1 MEKRRRRESIV
12 LRRNLKRIG
21 RRERNSLPGFSDL
34 VPRNRRLSGGFARPD
49 DRVGGSRDRSTRG
62 RSAEA
67 SSHAEEQRDQPGCRS
82 NLHLERVWHVDR
94 VKWSLVLLAA
104 ILFLGILSMWVPAR
118 WALSAFQIA
127 VFALAAARIVR
138 RKSLTIHPTAVLL
151 ALAVVWGLVQAY
163 TGWSVDR
170 YKTLNEVLNW
180 TTILAVFSLGLELGG
195 NQQSRERFLSWLL
208 WFGTAL
214 AAVSMLT
221 VFSSPEGV
229 VFWLFHAGSDRRTL
243 GPFVYYNQYAAFIEA
258 VLPLALVRA
267 ILDPGRRMLYSVI
280 GALLLA
286 SVVAGGSRAGTILC
300 LAEVFVIPLVALGQG
315 VISRRVVGRVLL
327 ASVCTLAVLGAV
339 AGWDVIWK
347 RLQEPNPY
355 AVRKDF
361 LLSSLAMIQDRPLT
375 GFGLGTWSEVYPGF
389 ARFDDG
395 LFANQ
400 AHNDW
405 VQWAAEGGI
414 PFFLLM
420 VGVLAGAVRP
430 AFRSL
435 WGVGLLAVFVHCSI
449 DYPMQQRPALAAFFF
464 ALLGIAIA
472 CGDHPRI
479 RRADGP

>member
-1 MEKRRRRESIV
+1 M
-12 LRRNLKRIG
+12 
-21 RRERNSLPGFSDL
+21 
-34 VPRNRRLSGGFARPD
+34 
-49 DRVGGSRDRSTRG
+49 
-62 RSAEA
+62 
-67 SSHAEEQRDQPGCRS
+67 
-82 NLHLERVWHVDR
+82 
-94 VKWSLVLLAA
+94 LLAA
-104 ILFLGILSMWVPAR
+104 ILFLGILSMWIPAR

-127 VFALAAARIVR
+127 VFGLAAVRIVR
-138 RKSLTIHPTAVLL
+138 RRNIPGNATA
-151 ALAVVWGLVQAY
+151 AILAVAIAWGLLQVFA
-163 TGWSVDR
+163 GWTVDR
-170 YKTLNEVLNW
+170 FKTLIEVLNW
-180 TTILAVFSLGLELGG
+180 TTYLAVFALGLEW
-195 NQQSRERFLSWLL
+195 SRDERDRERFLTALL
-208 WFGTAL
+208 GFGTAL

-221 VFSSPEGV
+221 VFSSPPGMA
-229 VFWLFHAGSDRRTL
+229 FWLFHAGSDRRTL

-258 VLPLALVRA
+258 VLPVALVRA
-267 ILDPGRRMLYSVI
+267 MADHRRRMIYSVI
-280 GALLLA
+280 AALLLA

-300 LAEVFVIPLVALGQG
+300 LAEVVVIPLVAAGQG
-315 VISRRVVGRVLL
+315 VVSRRAAGRVLL
-327 ASVCTLAVLGAV
+327 ASLATLAVLGAV

-361 LLSSLAMIQDRPLT
+361 LLSSLEMVRDHPLT

-420 VGVLAGAVRP
+420 LAVAGRAVRP

-435 WGVGLLAVFVHCSI
+435 WGLGLLAVFAHCLV

-464 ALLGIAIA
+464 ALLGILSA
-472 CGDHPRI
+472 CDDR
-479 RRADGP
+479 GPGSA

>member
-1 MEKRRRRESIV
+1 LLPQFH
-12 LRRNLKRIG
+12 LRIWHL
-21 RRERNSLPGFSDL
+21 
-34 VPRNRRLSGGFARPD
+34 
-49 DRVGGSRDRSTRG
+49 DRV
-62 RSAEA
+62 
-67 SSHAEEQRDQPGCRS
+67 Q
-82 NLHLERVWHVDR
+82 
-94 VKWSLVLLAA
+94 WSLVLLAA

-127 VFALAAARIVR
+127 VFALATVRIVQ
-138 RKSLTIHPTAVLL
+138 RKSLTIHPIAVLL
-151 ALAVVWGLVQAY
+151 GLAAVWGLVQASA
-163 TGWSVDR
+163 GWSVDR
-170 YKTLNEVLNW
+170 YKTLSEVLNW
-180 TTILAVFSLGLELGG
+180 TTILAVFGLGLELGG
-195 NQQSRERFLSWLL
+195 NKQSRERFLSSLL
-208 WFGTAL
+208 CFGTGL
-214 AAVSMLT
+214 AALSMLT

-267 ILDPGRRMLYSVI
+267 ILDARRRMLYSVI

-286 SVVAGGSRAGTILC
+286 SVVAGGSRAGTVLC
-300 LAEVFVIPLVALGQG
+300 LAEVILIPLIAWWQG
-315 VISRRVVGRVLL
+315 VVSRRAVGRVLV
-327 ASVCTLAVLGAV
+327 ASVCTLAILGAV
-339 AGWDVIWK
+339 AGWEVIWK

-361 LLSSLAMIQDRPLT
+361 LLSSLAMIRDRPLT

-405 VQWAAEGGI
+405 AQWAAEGGI

-420 VGVLAGAVRP
+420 VGVVAGAVRP
-430 AFRSL
+430 ALRSL
-435 WGVGLLAVFVHCSI
+435 WGVGLLAVFVHCLI

-464 ALLGIAIA
+464 ALLGIAMA
-472 CGDHPRI
+472 SGDHRRTPRP
-479 RRADGP
+479 DGP

>member
-1 MEKRRRRESIV
+1 MLLTAAV
-12 LRRNLKRIG
+12 LWGLIQ
-21 RRERNSLPGFSDL
+21 
-34 VPRNRRLSGGFARPD
+34 A
-49 DRVGGSRDRSTRG
+49 
-62 RSAEA
+62 SA
-67 SSHAEEQRDQPGCRS
+67 G
-82 NLHLERVWHVDR
+82 WTVDR
-94 VKWSLVLLAA
+94 
-104 ILFLGILSMWVPAR
+104 F
-118 WALSAFQIA
+118 
-127 VFALAAARIVR
+127 
-138 RKSLTIHPTAVLL
+138 
-151 ALAVVWGLVQAY
+151 
-163 TGWSVDR
+163 
-170 YKTLNEVLNW
+170 KTLAEVLNW
-180 TTILAVFSLGLELGG
+180 TTNLSVFALGLEVGRDPRR
-195 NQQSRERFLSWLL
+195 REQFLSAVL
-208 WFGTAL
+208 WFGTVL

-221 VFSSPEGV
+221 VFSSPQGI
-229 VFWLFHAGSDRRTL
+229 VFWLFNAGSDRRTL

-267 ILDPGRRMLYSVI
+267 ILDQKHRMFYSVT

-300 LAEVFVIPLVALGQG
+300 LAEVVVIPMIALRQG
-315 VISRRVVGRVLL
+315 ILSRRAAARVLL
-327 ASVCTLAVLGAV
+327 ASMTTLAVLGAV

-361 LLSSLAMIQDRPLT
+361 LLSSLAMIRERPLT

-405 VQWAAEGGI
+405 AQWAAEGGI

-420 VGVLAGAVRP
+420 LGVVAAAVRP

-435 WGVGLLAVFVHCSI
+435 WGVGLLAVFVHCLV

-464 ALLGIAIA
+464 ALLGILAA
-472 CGDHPRI
+472 SDAQHNRRPGGRQTLEDPRTS
-479 RRADGP
+479 

>member
-1 MEKRRRRESIV
+1 M
-12 LRRNLKRIG
+12 L
-21 RRERNSLPGFSDL
+21 F
-34 VPRNRRLSGGFARPD
+34 
-49 DRVGGSRDRSTRG
+49 
-62 RSAEA
+62 
-67 SSHAEEQRDQPGCRS
+67 
-82 NLHLERVWHVDR
+82 
-94 VKWSLVLLAA
+94 AA
-104 ILFLGILSMWVPAR
+104 ILFLGILTMWVPGR

-127 VFALAAARIVR
+127 IFAAAAVHIVR
-138 RKSLTIHPTAVLL
+138 NKRLTVHPTVVLL
-151 ALAVVWGLVQAY
+151 GAAVMWGLIQASV
-163 TGWSVDR
+163 GWSVDR
-170 YKTLNEVLNW
+170 FKTLNEVLNW
-180 TTILAVFSLGLELGG
+180 TTNLVVFALALAL
-195 NQQSRERFLSWLL
+195 SRDERQRGRFLNALL

-221 VFSSPEGV
+221 VFSSPPGI
-229 VFWLFHAGSDRRTL
+229 VFWFFQAGSDRRTL

-258 VLPLALVRA
+258 VFPLALVRA
-267 ILDPGRRMLYSVI
+267 ILDQRRRMLYSVI

-315 VISRRVVGRVLL
+315 IVSRRAAGRVLL
-327 ASVCTLAVLGAV
+327 AMLCTLVVLGAV

-361 LLSSLAMIQDRPLT
+361 LLSSLDMVRDRPLT

-405 VQWAAEGGI
+405 AQWAAEGGI

-420 VGVLAGAVRP
+420 VGVVGGAVPR

-435 WGVGLLAVFVHCSI
+435 WGLGLLAVFVHCLV

-464 ALLGIAIA
+464 GLLGIVTA
-472 CGDHPRI
+472 CGDRRRI
-479 RRADGP
+479 EPKRP

>member
-1 MEKRRRRESIV
+1 M
-12 LRRNLKRIG
+12 
-21 RRERNSLPGFSDL
+21 
-34 VPRNRRLSGGFARPD
+34 
-49 DRVGGSRDRSTRG
+49 
-62 RSAEA
+62 
-67 SSHAEEQRDQPGCRS
+67 
-82 NLHLERVWHVDR
+82 
-94 VKWSLVLLAA
+94 LLAA

-127 VFALAAARIVR
+127 VFALAAARILAR
-138 RKSLTIHPTAVLL
+138 AREGKTLAIHPTIVLL
-151 ALAVVWGLVQAY
+151 GAAVAWGLIQVFA
-163 TGWSVDR
+163 GWTVDR
-170 YKTLNEVLNW
+170 FKTLNEVLNW
-180 TTILAVFSLGLELGG
+180 TTNLALFALALELSRD
-195 NQQSRERFLSWLL
+195 QRRRERFLSGVL

-214 AAVSMLT
+214 AAVAMLT
-221 VFSSPEGV
+221 VFSSPPGM
-229 VFWLFHAGSDRRTL
+229 VFWGFNAGSELRTL

-267 ILDPGRRMLYSVI
+267 IFDERRFDQRRRMLYSVM

-300 LAEVFVIPLVALGQG
+300 LAEVIAIPLLALGQG
-315 VISRRVVGRVLL
+315 TVSRRAAGRVLL
-327 ASVCTLAVLGAV
+327 ASLSTMIVLGAV

-361 LLSSLAMIQDRPLT
+361 LLSSLEMVRERPVT
-375 GFGLGTWSEVYPGF
+375 GFGLGTWSVVYPGY

-395 LFANQ
+395 RFANQ

-420 VGVLAGAVRP
+420 AGVVGFAVRP

-435 WGVGLLAVFVHCSI
+435 WGLGLLAVFVHCFI
-449 DYPMQQRPALAAFFF
+449 DYPMQQRPALAGFFF
-464 ALLGIAIA
+464 ALLGIVSAYV
-472 CGDHPRI
+472 GSGSHKPPTKPLEPRNSS
-479 RRADGP
+479 

>member
-1 MEKRRRRESIV
+1 
-12 LRRNLKRIG
+12 
-21 RRERNSLPGFSDL
+21 
-34 VPRNRRLSGGFARPD
+34 
-49 DRVGGSRDRSTRG
+49 
-62 RSAEA
+62 
-67 SSHAEEQRDQPGCRS
+67 
-82 NLHLERVWHVDR
+82 
-94 VKWSLVLLAA
+94 VLLAA

-127 VFALAAARIVR
+127 VFALAAVRIVQ
-138 RKSLTIHPTAVLL
+138 RKSLTIHPTALL
-151 ALAVVWGLVQAY
+151 LGMAVVWGLVQASA
-163 TGWSVDR
+163 GWTVDR
-170 YKTLNEVLNW
+170 FKTLNEVLNW
-180 TTILAVFSLGLELGG
+180 TTNLAVFGLGLELGG
-195 NQQSRERFLSWLL
+195 HERSRERFLSALL

-221 VFSSPEGV
+221 VFSSPEGI

-267 ILDPGRRMLYSVI
+267 ILEPRRRMLYSVI

-300 LAEVFVIPLVALGQG
+300 LAEVMVIPLVALGQG
-315 VISRRVVGRVLL
+315 VISRRAVARVLL

-361 LLSSLAMIQDRPLT
+361 LLSSLAMIRDRPLT

-405 VQWAAEGGI
+405 AQWAAEGGI

-420 VGVLAGAVRP
+420 VGVVAGVVRP
-430 AFRSL
+430 ALRSL
-435 WGVGLLAVFVHCSI
+435 WGVGLLAVFVHCWI

-464 ALLGIAIA
+464 ALLGIAMA
-472 CGDHPRI
+472 SGN
-479 RRADGP
+479 RRATLRPDGP